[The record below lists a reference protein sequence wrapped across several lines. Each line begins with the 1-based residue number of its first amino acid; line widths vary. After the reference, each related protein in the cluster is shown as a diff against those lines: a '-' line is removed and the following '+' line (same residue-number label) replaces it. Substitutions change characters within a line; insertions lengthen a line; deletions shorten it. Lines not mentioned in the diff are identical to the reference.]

1 MTSSLRRSIL
11 LDSAVPTSLFTY
23 LLGMGPLILILD
35 TVLCTFSGRQM
46 PKASLLHL
54 MVTAS
59 STEDQQK
66 HALSKLRIARVAT
79 EVIGACLG
87 ICDERS
93 KHRLNSERLSRDL
106 LNYESMYSSMYPL
119 QGVPH
124 SNLSRGSSL
133 MHVVNVYS

>member
-1 MTSSLRRSIL
+1 MSSYIFLAVLDNLIRISGMALYTSS
-11 LDSAVPTSLFTY
+11 T
-23 LLGMGPLILILD
+23 
-35 TVLCTFSGRQM
+35 RQM
-46 PKASLLHL
+46 PNVSPLHL
-54 MVTAS
+54 MVIALA
-59 STEDQQK
+59 TEDQQK